1 MPARTAP
8 PVRPAQ
14 PAVASGGR
22 WAPAAGDL
30 VPAVYIEPRTDHPDA
45 CVPDETVALTRLRV
59 PRLSLGVHTC
69 AHHRRPPPCT
79 HRTGQNRFTMKY
91 VVYGLTSVLTSSAA
105 ASAVMRYAVAVG
117 RAGTSDLVAIPAVDI
132 AGVPIA
138 VEVLL
143 GPGVPVLAEPA
154 ADDLLEPEH
163 QEFVDELAERTRVLT
178 GRPSERA

>member
-1 MPARTAP
+1 
-8 PVRPAQ
+8 
-14 PAVASGGR
+14 
-22 WAPAAGDL
+22 
-30 VPAVYIEPRTDHPDA
+30 
-45 CVPDETVALTRLRV
+45 
-59 PRLSLGVHTC
+59 
-69 AHHRRPPPCT
+69 
-79 HRTGQNRFTMKY
+79 MKY

-163 QEFVDELAERTRVLT
+163 QEFVDDLAERTRVLT
-178 GRPSERA
+178 ARRSERA